1 MGNKKTKNNKTI
13 TAIVLSIILL
23 PLVIESLILTF
34 LCPEGRIWLT
44 FYFYLPVDSRLIV
57 WNKQQRVIN
66 FDSTAAFKRVLPA
79 SLS

>member
-13 TAIVLSIILL
+13 TAIVLSIIVLS
-23 PLVIESLILTF
+23 LVNESLILTF

-44 FYFYLPVDSRLIV
+44 FYFHLPVDSRLIV

-66 FDSTAAFKRVLPA
+66 FDSTGALKRVLPA